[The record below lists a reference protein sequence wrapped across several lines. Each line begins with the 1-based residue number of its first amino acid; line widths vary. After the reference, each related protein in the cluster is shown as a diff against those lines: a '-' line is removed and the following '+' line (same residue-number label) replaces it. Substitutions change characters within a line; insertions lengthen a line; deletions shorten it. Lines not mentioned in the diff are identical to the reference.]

1 VSLSPELLALLTVL
15 MFAGAVLYT
24 SVGHAGASAYLALM
38 GLFGVAPIVMR
49 PTGLALNVLVSSLT
63 SIRYGRAGLF
73 DWRTLWPFLLGAIP
87 AAFISGSLQIPGNV
101 YRPLVGIVLFAAA
114 ARLLWPS
121 TTQLV
126 REVKRPPIIA
136 AVIIG
141 AWIGLLSGLTGTGGG
156 IFLSPVLLFMGW
168 ADPRKASGITSVFIL
183 GNSLSG
189 LAGNITSIRDLPPEL
204 PLFAVAVLAGGT
216 VGTYLGIKRLP
227 TKGIVRALG
236 LVLIV
241 AGFKLLGLY

>member
-1 VSLSPELLALLTVL
+1 MQLSPELLTLLTIL

-38 GLFGVAPIVMR
+38 GLFGVPPTVMR

-63 SIRYGRAGLF
+63 SIRYSRAGLF

-87 AAFISGSLQIPGNV
+87 VAFIGGSLQIPGNV
-101 YRPLVGIVLFAAA
+101 YRPLVGVVLFAAA

-141 AWIGLLSGLTGTGGG
+141 AGIGLLSGLTGTGGG

-168 ADPRKASGITSVFIL
+168 SDPRKASGIASVFIL
-183 GNSLSG
+183 CNSLSG
-189 LAGNITSIRDLPPEL
+189 LAGNLTSVRDLPSEL
-204 PLFAVAVLAGGT
+204 PLFAVAVLAGGV

-241 AGFKLLGLY
+241 AGCKLIGLY